1 MVLPMPVRRFLHH
14 GVKDEI
20 VEGVQAQSLLWQ
32 TDSTNQFGKARVGV
46 ESIQTCVGRKV
57 FRQYVRALLEGTIE
71 PGERLIFFP

>member
-1 MVLPMPVRRFLHH
+1 M

-20 VEGVQAQSLLWQ
+20 VEEVQSQSLLWQ

-57 FRQYVRALLEGTIE
+57 FRQCVRALLVGTIE